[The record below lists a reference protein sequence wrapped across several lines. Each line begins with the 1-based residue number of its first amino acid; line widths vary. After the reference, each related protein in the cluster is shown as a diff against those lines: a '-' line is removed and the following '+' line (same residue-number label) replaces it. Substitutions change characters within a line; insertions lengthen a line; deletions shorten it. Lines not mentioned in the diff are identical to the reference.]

1 MALRDAMN
9 SYGNRLRRFLQRRLP
24 DPTELD
30 DVLQDV
36 FFALARRLQMPEPI
50 EDVGAWLFR
59 VARSKL
65 ADRYRSNRPAS
76 LPLAP
81 EADGDDAPLLP
92 PLLAGADDGPE
103 AAYERELV
111 WVALNEAL
119 AELPPEQREA
129 FVRNELEGESFQQI
143 AHDTGVPLGTLLSR
157 KRYAVQY
164 LRRRL
169 QTLYD
174 EFSFEL

>member
-1 MALRDAMN
+1 MTN
-9 SYGNRLRRFLQRRLP
+9 YSSRLRRFLQRRLP
-24 DPTELD
+24 NPAELD

-50 EDVGAWLFR
+50 DDVGAWLFR
-59 VARSKL
+59 VARSRL
-65 ADRYRSNRPAS
+65 VDRYRSNRPTT

-81 EADGDDAPLLP
+81 DDADDDLNLHI
-92 PLLAGADDGPE
+92 LADTDEGPE

-111 WVALNEAL
+111 WAELNDAL
-119 AELPPEQREA
+119 AELPTEQREV
-129 FVRNELEGESFQQI
+129 FVRHELEGEPFQQI
-143 AHDTGVPLGTLLSR
+143 ADDTGVPLGTLLSR
-157 KRYAVQY
+157 KRYAVQH